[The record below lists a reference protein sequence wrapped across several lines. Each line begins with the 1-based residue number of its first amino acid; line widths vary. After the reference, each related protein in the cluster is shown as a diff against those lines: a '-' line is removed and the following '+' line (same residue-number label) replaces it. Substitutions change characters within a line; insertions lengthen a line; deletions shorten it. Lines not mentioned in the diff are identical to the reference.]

1 MKIFALPSL
10 LLASILAS
18 PVHSE
23 TLRLLNWEEYLSTNI
38 ETQWEEK
45 TGNQIESVYFDND
58 QKRDEILLNASH
70 HIIDIAVVDE
80 IVGERFGQ
88 DGRLLELNEQLVP
101 NLKHIGEFWRQR
113 CSKYAIPYF
122 WGTLGIVY
130 RSDKVTTPPDSWR
143 DIVQPAKELKG
154 HIGMMDDYTDMLAP
168 AIFMNGHKL
177 NTEDQDELK
186 QAFETLKQ
194 QTPHVLTYDYV
205 ITYVSSNPKADE
217 LHMAVGYGGDQYI
230 LNDRVGQQG
239 LWKYVI
245 PKEGTV
251 LWVDCLAVP
260 SNSQNIDKALDF
272 LNYLT
277 DPAISA
283 QNAEDLYYATPNKS
297 AMSHVSEKYKN
308 DNEIFPDKSI
318 LEQSDLYEEMTNSNI
333 EKRLRI
339 TNAIKNIHE
348 SQQTR

>member
-1 MKIFALPSL
+1 MKSNIL
-10 LLASILAS
+10 LSFLVTSVLVS
-18 PVHSE
+18 PAHSE
-23 TLRLLNWEEYLSTNI
+23 TLRLLNWEEYLSPDV
-38 ETQWEEK
+38 EKQWEK
-45 TGNQIESVYFDND
+45 NTGNQIESVYFDND
-58 QKRDEILLNASH
+58 QKRDEILLNAAN

-80 IVGERFGQ
+80 IVSERFGQ

-143 DIVQPAKELKG
+143 DIVQPATELKG

-177 NTEDQDELK
+177 NTEDQAELK
-186 QAFETLKQ
+186 QAFEILKQ
-194 QTPHVLTYDYV
+194 QTPDVLTYDYV
-205 ITYVSSNPKADE
+205 ITFVSSDPKADE
-217 LHMAVGYGGDQYI
+217 LHMALGYGGDQYI
-230 LNDRVGQQG
+230 LNDRVGQEG

-245 PKEGTV
+245 PKEGTA
-251 LWVDCLAVP
+251 LWADCLAVP
-260 SNSQNIDKALDF
+260 SNSKNIEKALDF
-272 LNYLT
+272 LNYLSA
-277 DPAISA
+277 PAVSA
-283 QNAEDLYYATPNKS
+283 KNAEDLYYATPNES
-297 AMSHVSEKYKN
+297 AMKHVSEKYKN
-308 DNEIFPDKSI
+308 DGEIFPDKSI
-318 LEQSDLYEEMTNSNI
+318 LDQSDLYEKMTNSNI
-333 EKRLRI
+333 EQRLRI